1 MHVISKM
8 AQWERAGPITQ
19 RTVDQNYLSCY
30 LDFFQL
36 MSAQKTFVT
45 QLIQTIRGTI
55 FAIDLKFVN
64 KNSTCHIITPQITR
78 VIENP
83 HQLISQFNNIKVVN
97 KIQPVT

>member
-1 MHVISKM
+1 
-8 AQWERAGPITQ
+8 
-19 RTVDQNYLSCY
+19 
-30 LDFFQL
+30 
-36 MSAQKTFVT
+36 MSAQKRFVT

-55 FAIDLKFVN
+55 FAIDVKFVN

-83 HQLISQFNNIKVVN
+83 HQLISQFNNIKFVN